1 MGRATATSGS
11 AARSLLPRITSR
23 STSRTAHSQV
33 PQQFTPLVIHWP
45 RLVMCITGVWESS
58 RHNSDSSQAQSFGP
72 TARRT
77 NMNTWRLILMICG
90 LVVATVPTLAG
101 QKPANESVPKYDKT
115 AEAVFK
121 GTVDEVKDRHCPV
134 SGGMGSHLILK
145 LTDGTTIEVH
155 LALSKFVTQYDLVFH
170 KGDVLEVTGVKVKFE
185 GVDTIFARKVKR
197 GEDEFLFRDNDGKP
211 LW

>member
-1 MGRATATSGS
+1 MK
-11 AARSLLPRITSR
+11 
-23 STSRTAHSQV
+23 
-33 PQQFTPLVIHWP
+33 
-45 RLVMCITGVWESS
+45 
-58 RHNSDSSQAQSFGP
+58 
-72 TARRT
+72 
-77 NMNTWRLILMICG
+77 TWRLILMICA
-90 LVVATVPTLAG
+90 LVVATVPTLAA

-121 GTVDEVKDRHCPV
+121 GTVDKVKDRHCPV